1 MTNHEELVFSAFG
14 VNVHGFVRKQ
24 YLTMQLGNMLTS
36 AIEILNMFVILEDNL
51 DSREIKYMKS
61 LRVYT
66 ELFLAN
72 GEKKVTRISINY
84 YLTYMNGDII
94 LNGCREDGSIIDGI
108 ECE

>member
-66 ELFLAN
+66 IEYENVIL
-72 GEKKVTRISINY
+72 IY
-84 YLTYMNGDII
+84 Y
-94 LNGCREDGSIIDGI
+94 
-108 ECE
+108 